1 MGLWKKEMDSQERQ
15 KILELIKNRPKHYA
29 HDIKKDTEL
38 LTWVKSNSLFCSDNI
53 AEMTYSAVHQVG
65 NVCEHGKIKQFDRF
79 STGFK
84 GCGPAN
90 ICECTKKSIA
100 ASVSSTKSEYTSEKH
115 QEINSKR
122 KETMLSLYGVEHN
135 LQRTEVKEK
144 ITRPKIDYTQ
154 HSLLSD
160 CKWLYSEYIEKK
172 RTLVDIA
179 DELGVYYGTVG
190 DYCRKH
196 GFDIRS
202 NSNYSLVERQVRDY
216 IQTLLGDVEIIEN
229 DRKLSDG
236 KHEID
241 IYVPSHKIG
250 VEINGLFWHSWNPS
264 VGKPENRNYHKD
276 KTDYFSDI
284 GIQILHITDSQWN
297 TQREIVCSLLKSKLG
312 MTEKLYA
319 RKCRVVELDSF
330 KQKEFFDSTHLQGY
344 VPAAFSCGLEFGGE
358 IVSAISV
365 SKSRI
370 KPNDGHELVRF
381 STKLDTTV
389 IGGLSKL
396 LAHARKTLNIK
407 KMTSYC
413 DRDISNGKGY
423 LTVGFTCDKV
433 TEPGYFWT
441 DGTNIHS
448 RQKCQRAKLKYWL
461 PDFDESLSEARN
473 MFANGYRRYWNSG
486 NFLFKIEF

>member
-1 MGLWKKEMDSQERQ
+1 MDSQERQ

-29 HDIKKDTEL
+29 QDIKTDIEL
-38 LTWVKSNSLFCSDNI
+38 LNWVKSNSLVCSDNI
-53 AEMTYSAVHQVG
+53 SEMTYSAVHQVD
-65 NVCEHGKIKQFDRF
+65 NVCEHGKIKKFDRF

-90 ICECTKKSIA
+90 ICECTKKSISS
-100 ASVSSTKSEYTSEKH
+100 SVSSTKSGYTTSKH
-115 QEINSKR
+115 KEINTKR

-144 ITRPKIDYTQ
+144 ISRPKIDCNQ

-160 CKWLYSEYIEKK
+160 YEWMHSEYVKKK

-202 NSNYSLVERQVRDY
+202 NSNYSLVEKQVRDY
-216 IQTLLGDVEIIEN
+216 MKELLGDIEVVEN

-236 KHEID
+236 KYEID

-250 VEINGLFWHSWNPS
+250 IEINGLFWHSWNPS
-264 VGKPENRNYHKD
+264 VEKPENRNYHSD
-276 KTDYFSDI
+276 KTEYFANI
-284 GIQILHITDSQWN
+284 GIQIVHITDSQWN
-297 TQREIVCSLLKSKLG
+297 TKREIVCSLLKSKFG
-312 MTEKLYA
+312 MSERLYA
-319 RKCRVVELDSF
+319 RKCNIVELDSV
-330 KQKEFFDSTHLQGY
+330 KQKEFFNSTHLQGY
-344 VPAAFSCGLEFGGE
+344 VPAAFSFGLEYSGE

-389 IGGLSKL
+389 VGGLSKL
-396 LAHARKTLNIK
+396 LSHARKTLNIK

-448 RQKCQRAKLKYWL
+448 RQKCQREKLRKWL
-461 PDFDESLSEARN
+461 PNFDESLSEASN